1 MDQAFLGGCLCLVDR
16 KGGEAV
22 KPSRTWAIAKK
33 EFFHI
38 YRDPRSLALVILMPA
53 LLMLLFGYAVTLD
66 VKKVSMAV
74 LDRDRSQESLNFIQ
88 RFSASPYFNLRFSVR
103 DGKEMERLIDQ
114 GEVKMGLILPWD
126 FSKTIKAEKV
136 VPIQVL
142 IDGADANTANIILG
156 YAQAIAR
163 QYTQEKTILKVSR
176 MGVTNLNLPIDVRPR
191 VWFNEDLESK
201 NYFIPGLV
209 AVIMSIAGV
218 LLTGQVIV
226 REWERGT
233 MELLISTPVR
243 KGELMM
249 GKLIPYFFLGLL
261 DLSLAV
267 LMGKWVFEVPLRGS
281 IALLFAL
288 SCIYILVALALGLT
302 ISTFARTQLLANQM
316 AMLAGFLPT
325 FLLSGFTFVIP
336 NMPNW
341 LQVITYGI
349 APRYY
354 VTILKDIFLKGV
366 GFSFLWRETLVL
378 IAMATAGLW
387 VATRGFKKEL
397 R

>member
-1 MDQAFLGGCLCLVDR
+1 
-16 KGGEAV
+16 V
-22 KPSRTWAIAKK
+22 KLSRTWTIAKK

-66 VKKVSMAV
+66 VKKVPMAV
-74 LDRDRSQESLNFIQ
+74 LDYDRSQESLNFIQ
-88 RFSASPYFNLRFSVR
+88 RFSASPYFNLSFWVR
-103 DGKEMERLIDQ
+103 DEKEIKRLIDQ
-114 GEVKMGLILPWD
+114 GEVKVGIVLPWD

-136 VPIQVL
+136 IPVQAL
-142 IDGADANTANIILG
+142 IDGSDANTANIVLG
-156 YAQAIAR
+156 YIQAIAR

-176 MGVTNLNLPIDVRPR
+176 IGVTNFNLPIDVRPR

-201 NYFIPGLV
+201 NYFVPGLV
-209 AVIMSIAGV
+209 AVIISIIGV

-226 REWERGT
+226 REWEKGT

-243 KGELMM
+243 KGELMI
-249 GKLIPYFFLGLL
+249 GKLLPYFFLGLL

-267 LMGKWVFEVPLRGS
+267 LMGKWVFQVPLRGS
-281 IALLFAL
+281 VTLLFSL
-288 SCIYILVALALGLT
+288 SCIYIVIALALGLT
-302 ISTFARTQLLANQM
+302 ISTFAKTQLLANQM
-316 AMLAGFLPT
+316 AMVIGFLPT
-325 FLLSGFTFVIP
+325 FLLSGFTFVIA
-336 NMPNW
+336 NMPIW
-341 LQVITYGI
+341 LQIITYGI

-354 VTILKDIFLKGV
+354 VTIVKEIFLKGV

-378 IAMATAGLW
+378 IAMGIAGLW
-387 VATRGFKKEL
+387 VATKTFKKEL

>member
-1 MDQAFLGGCLCLVDR
+1 M
-16 KGGEAV
+16 

-66 VKKVSMAV
+66 VKNISMAV
-74 LDRDRSQESLNFIQ
+74 LDRDRSQESLIFIQ
-88 RFSASPYFNLRFSVR
+88 RFSASPYFHLRFSVR
-103 DGKEMERLIDQ
+103 DEKEMRQLIDE
-114 GEVKMGLILPWD
+114 GEVKMGLVLPWD
-126 FSKTIKAEKV
+126 FSKTIKAGEI

-142 IDGADANTANIILG
+142 IDGSDANTANLILS

-176 MGVTNLNLPIDVRPR
+176 MGIENLNFPIEARPR

-201 NYFIPGLV
+201 NYFVPGLI
-209 AVIMSIAGV
+209 AVIMSIIGV

-226 REWERGT
+226 REWEKGT

-243 KGELMM
+243 KGELMI
-249 GKLIPYFFLGLL
+249 GKLFPYFFLGLL
-261 DLSLAV
+261 DLLLAV

-281 IALLFAL
+281 IFLLVAL
-288 SCIYILVALALGLT
+288 SCVYIFVALALGLI
-302 ISTFARTQLLANQM
+302 ISTVARTQLLANQM
-316 AMLAGFLPT
+316 AMITGFLPT
-325 FLLSGFTFVIP
+325 FLLSGFTFSIA
-336 NMPNW
+336 NMPTW
-341 LQVITYGI
+341 LQIITYGI

-354 VTILKDIFLKGV
+354 VAILKDIFLKGI

-378 IAMATAGLW
+378 IAMAIAGLW
-387 VATRGFKKEL
+387 VASKTFKKEL
-397 R
+397 K

>member
-1 MDQAFLGGCLCLVDR
+1 
-16 KGGEAV
+16 V
-22 KPSRTWAIAKK
+22 KVSRTWAIAKK
-33 EFFHI
+33 EFVHI

-88 RFSASPYFNLRFSVR
+88 RFTASPYFHLRAWVR
-103 DGKEMERLIDQ
+103 DEKAMKRLIDQ

-126 FSKTIKAEKV
+126 FSKTIKAEKLASV
-136 VPIQVL
+136 QVL
-142 IDGADANTANIILG
+142 IDGADANTASLILS
-156 YAQAIAR
+156 YAQTITR
-163 QYTQEKTILKVSR
+163 QYTQEKTVLKVTR
-176 MGVTNLNLPIDVRPR
+176 MGMRNLSLPIEARPR

-201 NYFIPGLV
+201 NYFVPGLV
-209 AVIMSIAGV
+209 AVIISIIGV

-226 REWERGT
+226 REWEKGT

-243 KGELMM
+243 KAELMV
-249 GKLIPYFFLGLL
+249 GKLFPYFFLGLL
-261 DLSLAV
+261 DLSLSV
-267 LMGKWVFEVPLRGS
+267 LMGKWFFQVPLRGS
-281 IALLFAL
+281 VALLFAL

-302 ISTFARTQLLANQM
+302 ISTFARTQILANQM
-316 AMLAGFLPT
+316 AMVIGFLPT
-325 FLLSGFTFVIP
+325 FLLSGFTFVIS
-336 NMPNW
+336 NMPTW

-354 VTILKDIFLKGV
+354 VTIVKEIFLKGA

-378 IAMATAGLW
+378 MLMAMAGLW
-387 VATRGFKKEL
+387 VATRSFKKEL

>member
-1 MDQAFLGGCLCLVDR
+1 MKV
-16 KGGEAV
+16 
-22 KPSRTWAIAKK
+22 SRTWAIAKK
-33 EFFHI
+33 EFVHI

-88 RFSASPYFNLRFSVR
+88 RFSASSYFYLRFWVQ
-103 DGKEMERLIDQ
+103 DEKAMKRLIDQ
-114 GEVKMGLILPWD
+114 GAVKMGLILPWD
-126 FSKTIKAEKV
+126 FSKTIKAEKMV
-136 VPIQVL
+136 SVQVL
-142 IDGADANTANIILG
+142 IDGADANTASLILS

-163 QYTQEKTILKVSR
+163 QYTQEKTVLKVTR
-176 MGVTNLNLPIDVRPR
+176 MGMRNLNLPIEARPR

-201 NYFIPGLV
+201 NYFVPGLV
-209 AVIMSIAGV
+209 AVIISIIGV

-226 REWERGT
+226 REWEKGT

-243 KGELMM
+243 KGELMV
-249 GKLIPYFFLGLL
+249 GKLFPYFFLGLV
-261 DLSLAV
+261 DLSLSV
-267 LMGKWVFEVPLRGS
+267 LMGKWVFQVPLRGS
-281 IALLFAL
+281 VALLFAL

-316 AMLAGFLPT
+316 SMVIGFLPT
-325 FLLSGFTFVIP
+325 FLLSGFTFAIA
-336 NMPNW
+336 NMPTW
-341 LQVITYGI
+341 LQIITYGI

-354 VTILKDIFLKGV
+354 VTIVKEIFLKGA

-378 IAMATAGLW
+378 MAMAAAGLW
-387 VATRGFKKEL
+387 VATRSFKKEL

>member
-1 MDQAFLGGCLCLVDR
+1 MKL
-16 KGGEAV
+16 
-22 KPSRTWAIAKK
+22 SRTWAIAKK
-33 EFFHI
+33 EFVHI
-38 YRDPRSLALVILMPA
+38 YRDPRSLALVILMPV

-88 RFSASPYFNLRFSVR
+88 RFSASPYFHLRFWVQ
-103 DGKEMERLIDQ
+103 DEKTMMRLIDQ

-126 FSKTIKAEKV
+126 FSKTIKAEKIIPV
-136 VPIQVL
+136 QALV
-142 IDGADANTANIILG
+142 DGADANTASIILS

-163 QYTQEKTILKVSR
+163 QYTQEKTVLKATR
-176 MGVTNLNLPIDVRPR
+176 MGMQNLNFPVEARPR

-201 NYFIPGLV
+201 NYFVPGLV
-209 AVIMSIAGV
+209 AVIISIIGV

-226 REWERGT
+226 REWEKGT

-243 KGELMM
+243 KGELMV
-249 GKLIPYFFLGLL
+249 GKLFPYFFLGLL
-261 DLSLAV
+261 DLSLSV
-267 LMGKWVFEVPLRGS
+267 LMGKWLFEVPMRGS
-281 IALLFAL
+281 VTLLFAL

-316 AMLAGFLPT
+316 AMVIGFLPT
-325 FLLSGFTFVIP
+325 FLLSGFTFVIA
-336 NMPNW
+336 NMPMW
-341 LQVITYGI
+341 LQIITYGI

-354 VTILKDIFLKGV
+354 VTIVKEIFLKGA

-378 IAMATAGLW
+378 AGMAVAGLW
-387 VATRGFKKEL
+387 VATRSFKKEL

>member
-1 MDQAFLGGCLCLVDR
+1 VNL
-16 KGGEAV
+16 
-22 KPSRTWAIAKK
+22 SRTWAIAKK

-66 VKKVSMAV
+66 VKNISMAV
-74 LDRDRSQESLNFIQ
+74 LDRDRSQESLVFIQ
-88 RFSASPYFNLRFSVR
+88 RFSASPYFHLRFSVR
-103 DGKEMERLIDQ
+103 DEKEMRRLIDV
-114 GEVKMGLILPWD
+114 GEVKMGLVIPWD
-126 FSKTIKAEKV
+126 FSKTIKAEEM

-142 IDGADANTANIILG
+142 IDGSDANTANLILS

-163 QYTQEKTILKVSR
+163 QYTQDKTILKVSR
-176 MGVTNLNLPIDVRPR
+176 MGIENLNFPVEARPR

-201 NYFIPGLV
+201 NYFVPGLI
-209 AVIMSIAGV
+209 AVIMSIIGV

-226 REWERGT
+226 REWEKGT

-243 KGELMM
+243 KGELMI
-249 GKLIPYFFLGLL
+249 GKLFPYFFLGLL
-261 DLSLAV
+261 DLLLAV

-281 IALLFAL
+281 IFLLLAL
-288 SCIYILVALALGLT
+288 SCVYIFVALALGLI
-302 ISTFARTQLLANQM
+302 ISTVARTQLLANQM
-316 AMLAGFLPT
+316 AMIAGFLPT
-325 FLLSGFTFVIP
+325 FLLSGFTFSIA
-336 NMPNW
+336 NMPTW

-354 VTILKDIFLKGV
+354 VSILKDIFLKGV

-378 IAMATAGLW
+378 MAMATAGLW
-387 VATRGFKKEL
+387 VASRTFKKEL
-397 R
+397 K

>member
-1 MDQAFLGGCLCLVDR
+1 MKV
-16 KGGEAV
+16 
-22 KPSRTWAIAKK
+22 SRTWAIAKK
-33 EFFHI
+33 EFVHI

-88 RFSASPYFNLRFSVR
+88 RFTASPYFHLRSWVQ
-103 DGKEMERLIDQ
+103 DEKAMKRLIDQ

-126 FSKTIKAEKV
+126 FSKTIKAERMV
-136 VPIQVL
+136 AVQAL
-142 IDGADANTANIILG
+142 IDGADANTANLILS

-163 QYTQEKTILKVSR
+163 QYTQEKTVLKVTR
-176 MGVTNLNLPIDVRPR
+176 MGVENVSLPIEARPR

-201 NYFIPGLV
+201 NYFVPGLV
-209 AVIMSIAGV
+209 AVIVSIIGV

-226 REWERGT
+226 REWEKGT

-243 KGELMM
+243 KAELMV
-249 GKLIPYFFLGLL
+249 GKLFPYFFLGLV
-261 DLSLAV
+261 DLSLSV
-267 LMGKWVFEVPLRGS
+267 LMGKWVFQVPLRGS
-281 IALLFAL
+281 VALLFAL

-302 ISTFARTQLLANQM
+302 ISTLARTQLLANQM
-316 AMLAGFLPT
+316 AMIIGFLPT
-325 FLLSGFTFVIP
+325 FLLSGFTFVIA
-336 NMPNW
+336 NMPTW
-341 LQVITYGI
+341 LQIITYGI

-354 VTILKDIFLKGV
+354 VTILKEIFLKGTS
-366 GFSFLWRETLVL
+366 FSFLWREVLVL
-378 IAMATAGLW
+378 MVMAVAGLW
-387 VATRGFKKEL
+387 VATRSFKKEL